1 MGYNTKQKSAVL
13 DCLARHKSES
23 LTVDGVCA
31 ALAADGVCA
40 GRSTVYRHL
49 EELCREGAISR
60 FAAERGKSATYRVI
74 GSECG
79 DDYRRKRSSGTGIQ
93 REGADR
99 LYRHTLQ
106 RLQRRV

>member
-60 FAAERGKSATYRVI
+60 FAAERGKSAT
-74 GSECG
+74 
-79 DDYRRKRSSGTGIQ
+79 
-93 REGADR
+93 
-99 LYRHTLQ
+99 
-106 RLQRRV
+106 